1 MSEVYTITA
10 EQRALLEQVLREI
23 DELLAMRQGFN
34 QAYRDWKEGLLP
46 RLQESLGE
54 ELAQKIDELGP
65 RQTPVNRQHRVH
77 IYRQR
82 LHAQQRFLQELLE
95 QQGAS

>member
-1 MSEVYTITA
+1 MSDIDRDVV
-10 EQRALLEQVLREI
+10 QRIINEI
-23 DELLAMRQGFN
+23 DELLAMRQGFVD
-34 QAYRDWKEGLLP
+34 AYRDWREKALEEVRAALG
-46 RLQESLGE
+46 QERAE
-54 ELAQKIDELGP
+54 EFDGLGP
-65 RQTPVNRQHRVH
+65 RQAPVNRQHRVH